1 MRRRIGL
8 TIASIAIVVAT
19 IWGAGGTTAG
29 AKVSPKT
36 SPSPGGRVLHK

>member
-8 TIASIAIVVAT
+8 FIASIAIAVAT
-19 IWGAGGTTAG
+19 VWGAGGTIAG
-29 AKVSPKT
+29 AKVAPKS

>member
-8 TIASIAIVVAT
+8 SIAAFAIAVAT
-19 IWGAGGTTAG
+19 VWGAGGSTAG